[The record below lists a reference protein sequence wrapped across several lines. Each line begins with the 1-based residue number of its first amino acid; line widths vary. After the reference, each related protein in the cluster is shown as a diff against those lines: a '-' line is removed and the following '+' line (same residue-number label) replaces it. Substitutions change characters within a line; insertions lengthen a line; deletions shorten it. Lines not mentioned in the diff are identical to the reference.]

1 MNCSM
6 IIFVLRNSLLI
17 VLVQEEDV
25 FVLIDKIPKP
35 PVYKDEMTWKRFL
48 SPLPRHKG

>member
-1 MNCSM
+1 M